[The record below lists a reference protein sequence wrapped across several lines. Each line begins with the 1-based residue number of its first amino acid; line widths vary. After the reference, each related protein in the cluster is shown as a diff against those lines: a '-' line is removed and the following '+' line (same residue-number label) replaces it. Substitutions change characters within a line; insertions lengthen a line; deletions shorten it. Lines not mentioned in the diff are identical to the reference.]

1 MIHILTYYSL
11 IAVSLFLSILSRR
24 IALNIGRIFGLFMY
38 YCIPLRKNVV
48 KINLCTAFPNK
59 NDREIKKLTLQIYKH
74 YGLLMF
80 EFIRSHT
87 RQVDRKIFK
96 IDNQTKKI
104 LSSKDGFILMTAH
117 LGNWE
122 MILPAINYYKK
133 ITAVVRHHNNVG
145 GNRFFSEC
153 RNLSNVTLISN
164 KGSRKKMIEALNLGE
179 VLGLAS
185 DQNAKD
191 RGTYINFFG
200 RKASIPKGAGH
211 FHYLTEK
218 QVIFGFCIL
227 NKDLSYTFK
236 LREIKLDNN
245 CEQKEKLIV
254 KLNVIYSQLLE
265 KEIKKK
271 PFQYFWFHKK
281 WDKCSY
287 DL

>member
-11 IAVSLFLSILSRR
+11 IAVSLFLSIFSRR

-38 YCIPLRKNVV
+38 YFIPLRKGVV
-48 KINLCTAFPNK
+48 KINLCTAFPYK
-59 NDREIKKLTLQIYKH
+59 NNREIKKLTLQTYKH

-80 EFIRSHT
+80 EFIRIHT
-87 RQVDRKIFK
+87 RQVNKNIFK

-122 MILPAINYYKK
+122 MILPVINQYKK
-133 ITAVVRHHNNVG
+133 ITAVVRDHNNIG

-164 KGSRKKMIEALNLGE
+164 KGSRKKMIEALKHGE

-211 FHYLTEK
+211 FHYLTGK
-218 QVIFGFCIL
+218 KVVIGFCIL
-227 NKDLSYTFK
+227 NEDLSYTVK
-236 LREIKLDNN
+236 LKEISLNKN
-245 CEQKEKLIV
+245 CEQKENLIV
-254 KLNVIYSQLLE
+254 ELNNVYTKLLQE
-265 KEIKKK
+265 EIVKS
-271 PFQYFWFHKK
+271 PSQYFWFHKK
-281 WDKCSY
+281 WEKY
-287 DL
+287 IYNK